1 MAHQRLLTMKKRAKT
16 KDLLTPSKRF
26 GPRIK
31 CFSTHPWH
39 NWIAHR
45 SSEPRVAG
53 SNPAGCTFFDLRTDA
68 ATPVRS
74 EYFTGLRQFDREK
87 RLIFKGF
94 VWSRVSRGYRSAAS
108 VQLFL
113 GGNLAQTTETIAL
126 SPPRGV
132 ISSFAV
138 CFGSSEPNMKQQL
151 RVNSNWRSVS
161 KTITSIFEL
170 RLSIA

>member
-1 MAHQRLLTMKKRAKT
+1 
-16 KDLLTPSKRF
+16 
-26 GPRIK
+26 
-31 CFSTHPWH
+31 
-39 NWIAHR
+39 
-45 SSEPRVAG
+45 
-53 SNPAGCTFFDLRTDA
+53 
-68 ATPVRS
+68 
-74 EYFTGLRQFDREK
+74 
-87 RLIFKGF
+87 
-94 VWSRVSRGYRSAAS
+94 VWSRVSQGYLSMVP

-113 GGNLAQTTETIAL
+113 GRNLAQTTETIAL

-132 ISSFAV
+132 TSSFAV

>member
-1 MAHQRLLTMKKRAKT
+1 MNDFSKIIYGAP
-16 KDLLTPSKRF
+16 PSKFVFTRVDYF
-26 GPRIK
+26 HTR
-31 CFSTHPWH
+31 PWR

-45 SSEPRVAG
+45 SSEPRVEG
-53 SNPAGCTFFDLRTDA
+53 SNPSGRTFFDLRTDA

-74 EYFTGLRQFDREK
+74 EYFTGLHHFDRENP
-87 RLIFKGF
+87 LIFKGF
-94 VWSRVSRGYRSAAS
+94 VWSRVSQGYLSMVP

-113 GGNLAQTTETIAL
+113 GRNLAQTTETIAL

-132 ISSFAV
+132 TSSFAV

-161 KTITSIFEL
+161 KTIASIFGL